1 MGERILIVEDEEK
14 IARVV
19 QLELE
24 FEGYESEIAK
34 TGTEAME
41 NFENGNWDLILLDVM
56 LPNISGLEV
65 LRRIRLKNA
74 VIPII
79 LLTARDSVVDKV
91 SGLDQ

>member
-1 MGERILIVEDEEK
+1 
-14 IARVV
+14 
-19 QLELE
+19 
-24 FEGYESEIAK
+24 
-34 TGTEAME
+34 ME

-91 SGLDQ
+91 MV

>member
-1 MGERILIVEDEEK
+1 M
-14 IARVV
+14 

-41 NFENGNWDLILLDVM
+41 KFGNGNWDLILLDVM

-65 LRRIRLKNA
+65 LRRIRSKML
-74 VIPII
+74 
-79 LLTARDSVVDKV
+79 
-91 SGLDQ
+91 

>member
-41 NFENGNWDLILLDVM
+41 KF
-56 LPNISGLEV
+56 
-65 LRRIRLKNA
+65 
-74 VIPII
+74 
-79 LLTARDSVVDKV
+79 
-91 SGLDQ
+91 

>member
-1 MGERILIVEDEEK
+1 
-14 IARVV
+14 
-19 QLELE
+19 
-24 FEGYESEIAK
+24 
-34 TGTEAME
+34 ME

-65 LRRIRLKNA
+65 LPKNTFENA

-91 SGLDQ
+91 SGFRSRSK